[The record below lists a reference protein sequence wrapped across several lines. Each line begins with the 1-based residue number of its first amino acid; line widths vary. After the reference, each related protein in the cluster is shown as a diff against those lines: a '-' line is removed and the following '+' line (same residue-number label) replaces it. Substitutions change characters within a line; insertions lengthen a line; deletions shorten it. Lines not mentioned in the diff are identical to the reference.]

1 MGDGEILV
9 YGSRKF
15 NTKNIK
21 QNLNKNNPHSF
32 EKPTNPIV
40 REIKVGN
47 SIMVSDLAKKL
58 SLKTAVIIKHL
69 FNLGIMATI
78 NQMIDQDTALL
89 VIEETGH
96 KGIAHKNTN
105 IDTFYNKYEG
115 NKTKR
120 YPVVTI
126 MGHVDHGK
134 TSLLDYIRKSN
145 ITNIEAG
152 HITQH
157 IGAYS
162 VKTHKGNITFLD

>member
-78 NQMIDQDTALL
+78 NQMIDQDT
-89 VIEETGH
+89 
-96 KGIAHKNTN
+96 
-105 IDTFYNKYEG
+105 
-115 NKTKR
+115 
-120 YPVVTI
+120 
-126 MGHVDHGK
+126 
-134 TSLLDYIRKSN
+134 SLLDYIRKSN

-162 VKTHKGNITFLD
+162 VKTHK